1 MNILNLFGQ
10 YSEQNAIA
18 KKMYELVTYQ
28 LPILDESYYEN
39 TFYSTYPNF
48 LQSNKV
54 LNQSLKR
61 ELNPIIIDSNLMI
74 GGANA
79 ILFPADYR
87 QGVTQAQA
95 ILNTNG
101 SICFAYIVEF
111 DGTNTN
117 YNSIRVNDLQEV
129 VALTNGTAVIS
140 NDEEMF
146 TFISAQI
153 QESIANLPE

>member
-1 MNILNLFGQ
+1 
-10 YSEQNAIA
+10 
-18 KKMYELVTYQ
+18 
-28 LPILDESYYEN
+28 
-39 TFYSTYPNF
+39 
-48 LQSNKV
+48 
-54 LNQSLKR
+54 
-61 ELNPIIIDSNLMI
+61 MI

-95 ILNTNG
+95 ILNMNG